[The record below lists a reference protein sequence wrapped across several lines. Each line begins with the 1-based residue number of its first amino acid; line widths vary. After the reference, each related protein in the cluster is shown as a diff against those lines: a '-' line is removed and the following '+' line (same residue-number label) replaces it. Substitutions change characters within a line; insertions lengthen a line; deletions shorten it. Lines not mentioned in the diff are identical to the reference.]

1 LFINFINNLF
11 NVQTNHGLDLA
22 ALNAD
27 TVFVPVVPLFEKAD
41 NKRIEY
47 KQEEKGS
54 IANVP
59 KPGSV
64 LLSLGDMI
72 QFLGEQ
78 KRSLGEKYE
87 ALTSTFPANK
97 GLIALKEAKLVVVLL
112 HGQRVAQAHLDMV
125 DYVEN
130 MLRKQLIAAIGKEIG
145 PVDFSEYM
153 RFHQRKLFKP
163 EYQPKGFC
171 YAIRRP
177 EHYPEGTLSIEAKD
191 SAAMAQPIDTC
202 VNSSVATKPM
212 FFFINAATKIDFMGD
227 RHLHCAVLHQFSG
240 QGAAEM
246 SLVARARQFSSFILL
261 VGSIQTGGEFKPTYG
276 TIIQNKDELVIP
288 LILETL
294 PTPKEFADAIESL
307 SPEQQRFCKAFR
319 SMQLASTLFG
329 VCIIQIKPQLEKLLA
344 LPNDS
349 LTKEIRLTQDLMEM
363 FIKYQIPSDLI
374 SYDGNPN
381 ASVQEKLTRVK
392 THVKAMQD
400 MIQHSKDTELKEAA
414 MEYTKQALAPVRSV
428 PMPSPVAVSSS
439 QSYSP
444 APMMMMNSAPMMRSL
459 VQSAPPP
466 PQMQMQQQQ
475 VAPPPP
481 PAAVATPATTT
492 APTVQKD
499 QPQDKKEAVV
509 MDTTDDYT
517 SLPNK
522 LDASFA
528 KMDEDN
534 ALRSTII
541 KAGTVWNKSFQKG
554 LLSKPSS
561 MTMYEKEQKDDKN
574 AAFDLLDALS
584 RSGVLSVDQA
594 SLHVVLV
601 ATHCFD
607 KTLVETVVQDNINPI
622 EKVER
627 SVLIMASTIHGVN
640 PATLVQSAEL
650 TRVQTY
656 SPTLFL
662 K

>member
-1 LFINFINNLF
+1 
-11 NVQTNHGLDLA
+11 
-22 ALNAD
+22 
-27 TVFVPVVPLFEKAD
+27 
-41 NKRIEY
+41 
-47 KQEEKGS
+47 
-54 IANVP
+54 
-59 KPGSV
+59 
-64 LLSLGDMI
+64 
-72 QFLGEQ
+72 
-78 KRSLGEKYE
+78 
-87 ALTSTFPANK
+87 
-97 GLIALKEAKLVVVLL
+97 
-112 HGQRVAQAHLDMV
+112 
-125 DYVEN
+125 
-130 MLRKQLIAAIGKEIG
+130 
-145 PVDFSEYM
+145 
-153 RFHQRKLFKP
+153 
-163 EYQPKGFC
+163 
-171 YAIRRP
+171 
-177 EHYPEGTLSIEAKD
+177 
-191 SAAMAQPIDTC
+191 
-202 VNSSVATKPM
+202 
-212 FFFINAATKIDFMGD
+212 
-227 RHLHCAVLHQFSG
+227 
-240 QGAAEM
+240 
-246 SLVARARQFSSFILL
+246 
-261 VGSIQTGGEFKPTYG
+261 
-276 TIIQNKDELVIP
+276 
-288 LILETL
+288 
-294 PTPKEFADAIESL
+294 
-307 SPEQQRFCKAFR
+307 
-319 SMQLASTLFG
+319 MQLASTLFG

-414 MEYTKQALAPVRSV
+414 MEYTKQALAPQPRSM
-428 PMPSPVAVSSS
+428 PMPVPAPSMAYSCCAASCSSS
-439 QSYSP
+439 S
-444 APMMMMNSAPMMRSL
+444 RSSSM
-459 VQSAPPP
+459 V
-466 PQMQMQQQQ
+466 PQMQAMSSGP
-475 VAPPPP
+475 PPPP
-481 PAAVATPATTT
+481 PASIAPPTPAPTPSTP
-492 APTVQKD
+492 APTPANPTPT
-499 QPQDKKEAVV
+499 PQDKKEAVV
-509 MDTTDDYT
+509 SMDTSEDYT

-541 KAGTVWNKSFQKG
+541 KAGNVWSKSFQKG

-561 MTMYEKEQKDDKN
+561 MTMHEKEQKDDKN

-607 KTLVETVVQDNINPI
+607 KTLVETVVQDNVNPI

-627 SVLIMASTIHGVN
+627 SVLIMASTIHAVP
-640 PATLVQSAEL
+640 PATLVQPAEL